1 MAAVEQPAQPRWG
14 TRADSAGPRGCWA
27 LTKAGRHCA
36 AGAVSGGEFC
46 SAHSGLGIAASPA
59 EHSKVGRVRSAE
71 SRRARADLRL
81 VLGTTRLDTPRAALR
96 AQAILNAERLA
107 ASTIAAALDPDLA
120 PERRARLALDIIE
133 AADPKVSAVA
143 TVTGELDVG
152 SASLGQLLALAE
164 QQGLDLSRPTPTPPP
179 LPQGE

>member
-1 MAAVEQPAQPRWG
+1 MAALEPAQPKWG
-14 TRADSAGPRGCWA
+14 TRAESPGPRGCWA

-59 EHSKVGRVRSAE
+59 EHSRVGVKRSAE

-96 AQAILNAERLA
+96 AAAIVNAERLA
-107 ASTIAAALDPDLA
+107 ASTIAAALDPELSPA
-120 PERRARLALDIIE
+120 QRVRACLDVIE

-143 TVTGELDVG
+143 TITGEFDPEQ
-152 SASLGQLLALAE
+152 ASLGQLMALAE
-164 QQGLDLSRPTPTPPP
+164 QQGISLDRPSLPPAP
-179 LPQGE
+179 APAQE